1 MANPG
6 ETIQGLEICI
16 ENIDKVECP
25 EECPYYKKCI
35 AYDRRCVFQPLLRDT
50 LAILKA
56 QQERIKELEEL
67 LHEGGCDGINACDVK
82 ACPYYNASH
91 VQLEETKD
99 EKIRELQKE
108 IHKLKAAQEPRVM
121 TLEEVAGCV
130 ALERETPI
138 YMEFGYLATHAGQVI
153 GLIPKYMYFDDENGL
168 SWNVCEGPD
177 QGKKDGVALCE
188 YNDIWRCWTSRPTDE
203 QREATP
209 WD

>member
-25 EECPYYKKCI
+25 EECPYYEKCM

-121 TLEEVAGCV
+121 TLEEVKEWAEMSI
-130 ALERETPI
+130 LERQKRKPMFCEKRTGECGWVHNP
-138 YMEFGYLATHAGQVI
+138 A
-153 GLIPKYMYFDDENGL
+153 IPKDYYIYALDGQCRY
-168 SWNVCEGPD
+168 WTD
-177 QGKKDGVALCE
+177 Q
-188 YNDIWRCWTSRPTDE
+188 PTDE
-203 QREATP
+203 QREAVS
-209 WD
+209 WQ

>member
-1 MANPG
+1 MDDLR
-6 ETIQGLEICI
+6 EKVIKGLECCT
-16 ENIDKVECP
+16 N
-25 EECPYYKKCI
+25 
-35 AYDRRCVFQPLLRDT
+35 
-50 LAILKA
+50 
-56 QQERIKELEEL
+56 
-67 LHEGGCDGINACDVK
+67 GGDCQNQCDEWPDNGCVK
-82 ACPYYNASH
+82 ALMRSALS
-91 VQLEETKD
+91 L
-99 EKIRELQKE
+99 
-108 IHKLKAAQEPRVM
+108 LKAQEPRVM

-203 QREATP
+203 QRKAVKRK
-209 WD
+209 